1 MTQYKAI
8 PIEQCPERLP
18 IPASAKRSPWLVVRF
33 EGDTPAEVL
42 LGFDTGVEA
51 ALVAS
56 WLWREYLRGIDEGR
70 HDV

>member
-33 EGDTPAEVL
+33 ESNTPTEVC

-56 WLWREYLRGIDEGR
+56 WLWCAYLRGVEDGGQQ
-70 HDV
+70 